1 MHKIDFWRPS
11 VLFCHL
17 LRKCRIPVTEQPTAG
32 ISGEPMYGIELLE
45 ADFRK
50 TAKRT
55 NFGIPNEINAVRFP
69 GPSAMCV
76 IAPAA
81 RLALS

>member
-1 MHKIDFWRPS
+1 
-11 VLFCHL
+11 
-17 LRKCRIPVTEQPTAG
+17 
-32 ISGEPMYGIELLE
+32 MYGIELLE